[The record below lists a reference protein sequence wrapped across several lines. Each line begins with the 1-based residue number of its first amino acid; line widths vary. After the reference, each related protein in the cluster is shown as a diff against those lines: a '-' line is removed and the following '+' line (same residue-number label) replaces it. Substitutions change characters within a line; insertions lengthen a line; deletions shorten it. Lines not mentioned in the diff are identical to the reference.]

1 MFFKKIKMIFV
12 SLDQVKDQI
21 AHFGGLNLKKILF
34 MFEFFLW
41 RLFFE
46 VIRRYLQI
54 VSENV
59 KF

>member
-21 AHFGGLNLKKILF
+21 AHFGGLNFKKNLF

-59 KF
+59 NF

>member
-21 AHFGGLNLKKILF
+21 AHFGGLNLKKKLF

>member
-21 AHFGGLNLKKILF
+21 AHFGGLNLKIFLF

>member
-1 MFFKKIKMIFV
+1 MIFV

-21 AHFGGLNLKKILF
+21 AHFGGLNFNKKFIYVRI
-34 MFEFFLW
+34 FLW
-41 RLFFE
+41 QLFFE